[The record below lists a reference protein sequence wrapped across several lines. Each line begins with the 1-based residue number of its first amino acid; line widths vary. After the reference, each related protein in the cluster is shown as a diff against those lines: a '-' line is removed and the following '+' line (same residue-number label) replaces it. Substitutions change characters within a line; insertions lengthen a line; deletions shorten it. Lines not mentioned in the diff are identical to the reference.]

1 MVDWDRRL
9 ALLLDPDKLKTSEPR
24 AVPLSRAAIEVLEGL
39 PVSVRRGVVFPVER
53 MTLYHAFIAA
63 CKRASIGDF
72 TWHDLRHEASPVVF
86 LGAFSGGFPARSSP
100 ILFWPLRM
108 NHEHGNRSIFR
119 NGSHLGVCSGSVT
132 VCFEICQ
139 ISLPITS

>member
-72 TWHDLRHEASPVVF
+72 TWHDCGMRHHPWCSWVSVISYF
-86 LGAFSGGFPARSSP
+86 DGFSGVGDHF
-100 ILFWPLRM
+100 
-108 NHEHGNRSIFR
+108 G
-119 NGSHLGVCSGSVT
+119 
-132 VCFEICQ
+132 
-139 ISLPITS
+139 